1 MNIVISGINKSFGD
15 NHVLNNFS
23 AVIPIGSTVSLM
35 GPSGCGKTTLLNILM
50 GFIAQDS
57 GSIEGLP
64 KLKSA
69 VFQEDRL
76 CEGFNTLTNIRIV
89 TGRRLPDEV
98 IKEHLSRLG
107 LAESMNLPV
116 SQLSGGMKR
125 RAALARAILADG
137 EIIFLDEPFKGLD
150 AATKYKTIEYLK
162 ENVKKK
168 TLITVTHDE
177 EETKLLGSRIIK
189 MHRS

>member
-1 MNIVISGINKSFGD
+1 
-15 NHVLNNFS
+15 
-23 AVIPIGSTVSLM
+23 M

-76 CEGFNTLTNIRIV
+76 CEGFNALTNIRIV